1 MEYCKRCVYPRNAQ
15 PNILFDKD
23 GICSGC
29 KSLERRKN
37 VNWDERNQMLDELL
51 REYKEIAKENNS
63 PYDCIIPV
71 SGGKDSHYQV
81 YLMTEVYDMNPL
93 LVTYNHSYNTKIG
106 LRNLRNLVD
115 KSGCELVR
123 YNTSKQTAKKLSKY
137 QLYKTGDITWHYHA
151 GIMTFPIQTAIS
163 YDIPLMIWGESGY
176 RYKVGKYNAED
187 MVEFTEKEREEHD
200 MRGIKPE
207 DILEDSKAQE
217 LGITQTDL
225 APFEYPSDE
234 AIERVGLRGIY
245 LDNYMQWDAIEQT
258 KQMIDKWDFATLPV
272 GEHPSSRTF
281 LCFSEIEDAANGTH
295 DYLKYLKYGY
305 GRATDH
311 AAREVRHGRM
321 TREEAIELVEEY
333 DHNRPD
339 DLDYILDFLDMT
351 EQEFLNAIEPMRDR
365 DIWNQTDSGE
375 WILDDSIGNHIDDSN
390 ADSVPPE
397 GTSTH
402 HWSDIENP
410 ITDYDDQ
417 EFITF

>member
-1 MEYCKRCVYPRNAQ
+1 
-15 PNILFDKD
+15 
-23 GICSGC
+23 
-29 KSLERRKN
+29 
-37 VNWDERNQMLDELL
+37 
-51 REYKEIAKENNS
+51 
-63 PYDCIIPV
+63 
-71 SGGKDSHYQV
+71 
-81 YLMTEVYDMNPL
+81 
-93 LVTYNHSYNTKIG
+93 
-106 LRNLRNLVD
+106 
-115 KSGCELVR
+115 
-123 YNTSKQTAKKLSKY
+123 
-137 QLYKTGDITWHYHA
+137 
-151 GIMTFPIQTAIS
+151 MTFPIQTAIS